1 MKNRKWWDIRAMPN
15 AQGAAVAEIR
25 IYDEIGF
32 CGTDAKTFIAQLD
45 AAAA

>member
-1 MKNRKWWDIRAMPN
+1 MKNRKWWDIRAMTN

-32 CGTDAKTFIAQLD
+32 WGTDAKTF
-45 AAAA
+45 